1 MQKKCFNISENSK
14 IYVYCPS
21 GIITGGVELLHQLVD
36 IINQNG
42 GNAFIVYYGN
52 QPHSI
57 PNEYKE
63 YNIKIA
69 EQIIDI
75 EDNILVLPEVKFN
88 ESLKYSKIQFLFWW
102 LSVDNFFYSHQNEL
116 KLTDLFNFSYNIGKK
131 SLVPH
136 LKNIIKKIIHYKS
149 YKKIF
154 SINKL
159 LTNRQIVYN
168 CYQSEYAKQFLL
180 SKKITNIYPLGD
192 YINDDYSQSTIST
205 EKENIILYNPKKGF
219 DYTKKI
225 IQKASELNWQPIENM
240 TRSQV
245 KDLMKKSKIYID
257 FGNHP
262 GKDRLP
268 RESRLQGCV
277 VITGKNGS
285 AKYYEDVPI
294 EEKFEKKSKN
304 INDIVTL
311 IKKIFNN
318 YDFYNNKQLN
328 YTKKI
333 KNEKKEFENNVKNIF
348 FNIQNVG
355 GGYKQLTKLKIAAFL
370 SQKVAA

>member
-1 MQKKCFNISENSK
+1 MQKKNYNISETSK

-21 GIITGGVELLHQLVD
+21 GIVTGGVELLHQLVD
-36 IINQNG
+36 VINQRG

-52 QPHSI
+52 HPHSI
-57 PNEYKE
+57 PNDYKK
-63 YNIKIA
+63 YNIKIT
-69 EQIIDI
+69 EQIIDS

-88 ESLKYSKIQFLFWW
+88 ESFNYSKIQFLFWW
-102 LSVDNFFYSHQNEL
+102 LSVDNFFSLNQNEL
-116 KLTDLFNFSYNIGKK
+116 KLIDLFKFSYKLGKK

-149 YKKIF
+149 YKKVF

-159 LTNRQIVYN
+159 LSNNKIVYN

-180 SKKITNIYPLGD
+180 SKNITNIYPLGD
-192 YINDDYSQSTIST
+192 YINDDYSQNPISN

-219 DYTKKI
+219 DYTKKLI
-225 IQKASELNWQPIENM
+225 KKAPELNWKPIENM

-262 GKDRLP
+262 GKDRIP
-268 RESRLQGCV
+268 REARLQGCI

-285 AKYYEDVPI
+285 ANYYEDVPI
-294 EEKFEKKSKN
+294 EEKFEKKERN
-304 INDIVTL
+304 INNILIL
-311 IKKIFNN
+311 IKKIFDN
-318 YDFYNNKQLN
+318 YDFYNNKQME

-333 KNEKKEFENNVKNIF
+333 KNEKKEFENNVKEIF
-348 FNIQNVG
+348 FNIQNTG
-355 GGYKQLTKLKIAAFL
+355 GGTELK
-370 SQKVAA
+370 